1 MANLNIKVTKTN
13 ESKLSKL
20 DWNNLP
26 FGKNFSDHMFV
37 ADYINGEWTN
47 LEIIPYQNIS
57 ISPANAALH
66 YGQSIFEGVKAYR
79 LANGDAAIFRLEDNF
94 KRFNRSA
101 ERLMMPEVPAEVFVE
116 GTKQLVALDQDWIPN
131 KENHSLYIRP
141 FMFAMDEVIGVKPS
155 DNYKFMVLLSPT
167 GPYYPK
173 PMRIYVEEQFVR
185 AVPGGVGYTKV
196 AGNYASSLYA
206 AKVAKDKGFD
216 QVLWMDAIE
225 HKYVQEM
232 GTMNAFFIIGNKAI
246 TPGLEDGTIL
256 EGVTRNS
263 VIQILKEIGL
273 TVEERNLSIDEIMD
287 AYKSGELK
295 EAFGTGT
302 AATISR
308 IQELVH
314 GDFSMTF
321 DCDKWE
327 VSPEVTKRI
336 DDIRYGRVEDR
347 FNWLVNV

>member
-13 ESKLSKL
+13 ESKLSQL

-79 LANGDAAIFRLEDNF
+79 LANGDGAIFRLEDNF

-155 DNYKFMVLLSPT
+155 DSYKFMVLLSPT

-173 PMRIYVEEQFVR
+173 PMRIYVEEQYVR

-336 DDIRYGRVEDR
+336 DDIRYGRVADR
-347 FNWLVNV
+347 FNWLVTV

>member
-1 MANLNIKVTKTN
+1 MATFEIKVTKAN
-13 ESKLSKL
+13 ESKLAQL

-26 FGKNFSDHMFV
+26 FGKNFTDHMFV

-47 LEIIPYQNIS
+47 LQIIPYQNIS

-79 LANGDAAIFRLEDNF
+79 LENGESAIFRLEDNF
-94 KRFNRSA
+94 ERFNRSA

-116 GTKQLVALDQDWIPN
+116 GTKQLVALDKDWIPN

-155 DNYKFMVLLSPT
+155 DSYKFMVLLSPT

-173 PMRIYVEEQFVR
+173 PMRIYVEEKYVR

-256 EGVTRNS
+256 AGVTRYT
-263 VIQILKEIGL
+263 VIEILKEMGL

-287 AYKSGELK
+287 AYKAGELK

-308 IQELVH
+308 IQELVY

-321 DCDKWE
+321 DVDSWT
-327 VSPEVTKRI
+327 VSPEVTKRV
-336 DDIRYGRVEDR
+336 DDIRYGKVEDR
-347 FNWLVNV
+347 YNWLVKI

>member
-1 MANLNIKVTKTN
+1 MANLNIKVTKIN
-13 ESKLSKL
+13 ESKLSGL

-47 LEIIPYQNIS
+47 LQILPYQNIS

-101 ERLMMPEVPAEVFVE
+101 ERLMMPEIPAEVFVE

-155 DNYKFMVLLSPT
+155 DSYKFMVLLSPT

-173 PMRIYVEEQFVR
+173 PMRIYVEEQYVR

-263 VIQILKEIGL
+263 VIQILKEMGL
-273 TVEERNLSIDEIMD
+273 TVEERNLSIDEILE

-308 IQELVH
+308 IQELVYE
-314 GDFSMTF
+314 DFSMTF

-336 DDIRYGRVEDR
+336 DDIRYGRVDDR
-347 FNWLVNV
+347 YNWLVTV